1 MAARSGVRCA
11 VRAWLPGGVRR
22 SRAAGRRTGRDHGMA
37 TAELAVALPAL
48 LLVVV
53 AAVGAVSAVTA
64 QLRCA
69 DAAVRA
75 ARAAARGAPTGSALS
90 AAPGAAHLAISR
102 DGDEIRATVT
112 ARWQPVGHLGVDLAA
127 TAAAEVE
134 PGEVTP

>member
-1 MAARSGVRCA
+1 
-11 VRAWLPGGVRR
+11 
-22 SRAAGRRTGRDHGMA
+22 MA

-75 ARAAARGAPTGSALS
+75 ARAAARGAPAGPALR
-90 AAPGAAHLAISR
+90 AAPAGAHLATSR
-102 DGDEIRATVT
+102 DGDEVRATVT
-112 ARWQPVGHLGVDLAA
+112 ARWQPMGHLGVDLTA
-127 TAAAEVE
+127 TAVAEVE
-134 PGEVTP
+134 PGEVIP